1 MGEETVQIQQPTA
14 ATTGS
19 NCPNRENQC
28 ANRHPLTVNQ
38 NKQGP
43 PGPQGQEG
51 PRGLTGP
58 QGPPGPTGIPGVE
71 VIKILLI

>member
-1 MGEETVQIQQPTA
+1 MGEETVQIQQPIA

-28 ANRHPLTVNQ
+28 TNRHPPTVNQ

-51 PRGLTGP
+51 PQGLIGP
-58 QGPPGPTGIPGVE
+58 QGPPGIPGVE

>member
-1 MGEETVQIQQPTA
+1 MGEETVQIQQSTA

-28 ANRHPLTVNQ
+28 ANRHPPTVNQ

-43 PGPQGQEG
+43 PGQEG
-51 PRGLTGP
+51 QRGLIGP
-58 QGPPGPTGIPGVE
+58 QGPPGLPGIPGVE